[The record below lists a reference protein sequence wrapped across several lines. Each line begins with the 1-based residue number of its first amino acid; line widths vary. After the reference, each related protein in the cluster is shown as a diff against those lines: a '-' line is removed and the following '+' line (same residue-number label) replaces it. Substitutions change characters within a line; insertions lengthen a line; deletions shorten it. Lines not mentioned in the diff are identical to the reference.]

1 MDKLH
6 ELYECNYLKTLKPP
20 PNLKYSMSSLK
31 VIKGNKNT
39 SLIVGIGTLLGVLRM
54 KFSWAY

>member
-1 MDKLH
+1 
-6 ELYECNYLKTLKPP
+6 
-20 PNLKYSMSSLK
+20 MSSLK